1 MRFELSSRQKHMA
14 HLGLRVGAGWGA
26 RREEAE
32 QEAVALS
39 EPAYVHQRLLWRPKN
54 KTEKGRKKKKKR
66 ETPFLTFWRT
76 HVVAHFDEP
85 EDDDEGDDEHDD
97 DGHVDD
103 NNHVVQD
110 CHAEGLVVVS
120 ASACVCLDLHLVSRV
135 RFGFVCSSLHGGY
148 TDPEGSIIAHPQQS
162 PLTESQLIFH
172 ANPKTL
178 PITWHLSSL
187 PRSLARLASSIP
199 HPSYNNQQRQQKFIF
214 IGRRSR
220 ALS

>member
-26 RREEAE
+26 KREGAEQEAGGSR

-39 EPAYVHQRLLWRPKN
+39 GLAYVHQRLLWRPKN
-54 KTEKGRKKKKKR
+54 KTEKGRKKEKKK

-85 EDDDEGDDEHDD
+85 EDDDEGDDEHDDD

-135 RFGFVCSSLHGGY
+135 RFGFVCSSLHGVY

-172 ANPKTL
+172 ANP
-178 PITWHLSSL
+178 
-187 PRSLARLASSIP
+187 
-199 HPSYNNQQRQQKFIF
+199 
-214 IGRRSR
+214 
-220 ALS
+220 